1 MPTPLLHYTF
11 TKNQIKYLVIGDLH
25 LKEDFPLEAQ
35 QLIEATLKL
44 IDRERPDFI
53 VILGDV
59 MDKHSKLDQVPLK
72 DAQDW
77 IKKCSKYAL
86 TFVLIGNHDR
96 VNNKDFMSD
105 IHPFTG
111 LEEYPNVVIVSK
123 TIKVRIGS
131 FCYMMVP
138 YVFPG
143 RFGEAISFY
152 EEEKLDTRY
161 TNTDIS
167 LVPPK
172 FLQEVLRVF
181 THQEFKGCKF
191 GGQVSEK
198 GDLWP
203 STYPITINGHIHL
216 YQLINNNIWYVGAS
230 GQHAY
235 GDPDDKTVSIMEDY
249 PNENNHIAIKE
260 TRHELDVCKKKLVHI
275 LSHEV
280 AGYVLKTEPNVK
292 IKVIIRGPIADKRL
306 VMEMNEVKVWR
317 ENKII
322 VKYKDD
328 IDNKLVEQMKALIP
342 DKQVTFESVFMQRIQ
357 TDKLAMDA
365 YRRAFITKDRPALLN
380 KLQHVQIQ
388 PNIIQNM
395 NTFSIN

>member
-1 MPTPLLHYTF
+1 MTPLLQFVF
-11 TKNQIKYLVIGDLH
+11 TKNRIKYLVIGDPH
-25 LKEDFPLEAQ
+25 LKEDFLLEAR
-35 QLIEATLKL
+35 QLIDATLKL
-44 IDRERPDFI
+44 IEQERPDFI

-72 DAQDW
+72 EAQDW
-77 IKKCSKYAL
+77 IKKCAKFAL

-111 LEEYPNVVIVSK
+111 LEEYPGIVIVSK
-123 TIKVRIGS
+123 TIKVKMGS

-143 RFGEAISFY
+143 RFGEALSFY

-161 TNTDIS
+161 NNENIS
-167 LVPPK
+167 LTPPK
-172 FLQEVLRVF
+172 FLEEVHRIF

-203 STYPITINGHIHL
+203 STYPTTINGHIHL
-216 YQLINNNIWYVGAS
+216 YQFLNNNMLYVGAS

-235 GDPDDKTVSIMEDY
+235 GDPDDKTVSMIEDY
-249 PNENNHIAIKE
+249 PDENGRVVFKE

-280 AGYVLKTEPNVK
+280 KGYVLRTEPNVK
-292 IKVIIRGPIADKRL
+292 IKVIINGPLSDKRL
-306 VMEMNEVKVWR
+306 VMDMNEVKVWK
-317 ENKII
+317 ENGIV

-342 DKQVTFESVFMQRIQ
+342 DEKVSFDSVFLQRIQ
-357 TDKLAMDA
+357 ADKLACDA
-365 YRRAFITKDRPALLN
+365 YRRVFITKDRPALLN
-380 KLQHVQIQ
+380 KSVVTLTQQMHTF
-388 PNIIQNM
+388 NI
-395 NTFSIN
+395 